1 MNTSALQM
9 LQMFWNGEEGQDLI
23 EYSLLLA
30 LVAVAAIGIIL
41 SMSGN
46 LSKIWNTVSGQVASA
61 AG

>member
-30 LVAVAAIGIIL
+30 LVAVAAIGILL
-41 SMSGN
+41 SVAGGLKN
-46 LSKIWNTVSGQVASA
+46 IWSSVNSTVTA

>member
-30 LVAVAAIGIIL
+30 LVAVAAIGILI
-41 SMSGN
+41 SVSGGLN
-46 LSKIWNTVSGQVASA
+46 KIWNTVNSTVTA